1 MSTWCRYPLAC
12 QPRILPQAAAA
23 AAWRHDI
30 TPRHPRANR
39 TDRCWRLHRI
49 CDLKKA
55 DLKAGFFKTAPVSAT
70 ESSSPSAHATASATA
85 PGVAR
90 RLLAL
95 NLVRLRALRGW
106 SQEALAHESGLHRT
120 FIAHVERQVR
130 NVSIDNVE
138 RLADALGVSVAA
150 MFEPPPDPPARR

>member
-1 MSTWCRYPLAC
+1 MADS
-12 QPRILPQAAAA
+12 
-23 AAWRHDI
+23 
-30 TPRHPRANR
+30 
-39 TDRCWRLHRI
+39 CWQLRPV

-55 DLKAGFFKTAPVSAT
+55 DLKAGFLKTAPVSAT
-70 ESSSPSAHATASATA
+70 ESHSPSPSAHATASATA

-95 NLVRLRALRGW
+95 NLVRLRAQRGW

-130 NVSIDNVE
+130 NASIDNVE

-150 MFEPPPDPPARR
+150 MFQLPPDPPAG